1 MPLHGQ
7 QQRRAQEHGRKARVV
22 DDQPGGTGTEGANG
36 KEPGRDQGVGVTAD
50 VGRERGP
57 PRQPEG
63 PPEDVFASVAPDN
76 SVTLKWNTPLIS
88 NGPLSVINN
97 S

>member
-36 KEPGRDQGVGVTAD
+36 KEPRRD
-50 VGRERGP
+50 
-57 PRQPEG
+57 
-63 PPEDVFASVAPDN
+63 
-76 SVTLKWNTPLIS
+76 
-88 NGPLSVINN
+88 
-97 S
+97 